1 MDHLKKGLF
10 IISILVLFVFK
21 IDAKEFT
28 YKSTGTLERN
38 EVITFPGGGKFISF
52 KHSGGFETNIDKYGK
67 YQCKGSI
74 LYDNNSS
81 LENMYFACEFK
92 DQNGDVFIG
101 MGKRLKGSDMDR
113 AVGKSE
119 LIDGK
124 GFWKDYIGYRCSYA
138 IEYVE
143 NIVFAPVKCKSN

>member
-1 MDHLKKGLF
+1 MTKNIKLF
-10 IISILVLFVFK
+10 ITSILVLFVFK

-38 EVITFPGGGKFISF
+38 EVIAFPGGGKFISF

-74 LYDNNSS
+74 LYNNNSS
-81 LENMYFACEFK
+81 LEDMYFACEFK

-138 IEYVE
+138 VEYVE